1 MTTATAKLTRWRTPK
16 AGAIKRLVLESE
28 PLTQLESHKIRVEV
42 KAVGL
47 NFADIFALT
56 GLYSATP
63 QGAFTPGLEF
73 AGIVQ
78 AIADDAQTTL
88 KVGDSV
94 MGVTRFGGYCS
105 QIDIE
110 PIYLAPLPAGWR
122 FEQGAAYLVQTL
134 TAWYGL
140 TELGNLKPNQTVLIH
155 SAAGGVGLQA
165 MKLVTALGGHPIGTV
180 SSEAKKTFL
189 KEQGFNDV
197 WVRSNPFK
205 NTLCKQQQTFDLVLD
220 AIGGEVQTSSF
231 KWLNPMGRLV
241 VFGAAEF
248 TPGKNRPNYLKAAYQ
263 YLRRPKYDVMDMISD
278 NKSVMAFNLIWLWEQ
293 QELLTEQL
301 ASMQNITI
309 TPPHVGHSYPFDQA
323 HAAIEKLRSGQS
335 IGKVVLTL

>member
-1 MTTATAKLTRWRTPK
+1 MTATLKRWRTPK
-16 AGAIKRLVLESE
+16 AGAIKRLTLESQ
-28 PLTQLESHKIRVEV
+28 PLPPLDAKKIRVEV

-73 AGIVQ
+73 AGVVQ
-78 AIADDAQTTL
+78 AIADDTQTTL
-88 KVGDSV
+88 KVGDPV

-105 QIDIE
+105 HIDIE
-110 PIYLAPLPAGWR
+110 PIYLAPLPNGWS
-122 FEQGAAYLVQTL
+122 FQQGAAYLVQTL

-140 TELGNLKPNQTVLIH
+140 TELGNLKLNQKVLVH

-165 MKLVTALGGHPIGTV
+165 MKLVRALGGFPIGTV
-180 SSEAKKTFL
+180 SSEAKQAFL
-189 KEQGFNDV
+189 HELGFNDV
-197 WVRSNPFK
+197 WIRSTPFEK
-205 NTLCKQQQTFDLVLD
+205 NLSHHQQTFDLVLD

-248 TPGKNRPNYLKAAYQ
+248 TPGENRPNYLKAAYQ

-293 QELLTEQL
+293 QELLIEQL
-301 ASMQNITI
+301 ALMQSVAI
-309 TPPHVGHSYPFDQA
+309 TPPHVGHHYPFEQA
-323 HAAIEKLRSGQS
+323 HEALEKLRSGQS